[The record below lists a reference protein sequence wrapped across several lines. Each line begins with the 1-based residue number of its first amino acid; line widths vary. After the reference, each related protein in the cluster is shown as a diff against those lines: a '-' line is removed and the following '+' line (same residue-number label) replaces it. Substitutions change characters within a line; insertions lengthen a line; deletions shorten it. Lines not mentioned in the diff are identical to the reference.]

1 MTEQDEKNS
10 VKERFKKWLDN
21 KEDKKAVKKPVPI
34 YLIIILLFGI
44 ILMVI
49 GTLGKEKEEEPSD
62 EQLVQHEGLQ
72 EEAIETN
79 SKASGNSDVSDTE
92 RAIQTRLSEMLEKIS
107 GVSEVKVMV
116 NLQGTEEKVYEKD
129 TTIRQQITS
138 EEDREGGKRDLEDG
152 TKEEQIVIVRQ
163 GEQEEPLLIHT
174 KKPEARGVL
183 VVAEGVEDIKVKEW
197 VVEAVTKVMDIP
209 PHKVSVLPR
218 NREEGE

>member
-1 MTEQDEKNS
+1 MSEQNDKQS
-10 VKERFKKWLDN
+10 VKERFKKWFD
-21 KEDKKAVKKPVPI
+21 KEEKKTSKKPVPI
-34 YLIIILLFGI
+34 YLVIILIFGI

-49 GTLGKEKEEEPSD
+49 GTLGKEKEEEPSG
-62 EQLVQHEGLQ
+62 QQWVQ
-72 EEAIETN
+72 EEQEQEESLEVN
-79 SKASGNSDVSDTE
+79 SKASENSDMSDAE
-92 RAIQTRLSEMLEKIS
+92 RAIQTRLGEMLEKIS
-107 GVSEVKVMV
+107 GVSEVTVMV

-152 TKEEQIVIVRQ
+152 TKEEQVVIIRQ
-163 GEQEEPLLIHT
+163 GEQEKPLLIRT

-209 PHKVSVLPR
+209 PHKVSILPR